1 MSFKTKARTLGVR
14 IAGAAML
21 FALSDTSALAADYP
35 VLAAPPP
42 PPSAWQFQA
51 IGYGWATAING
62 EVGVRNLPPVD
73 ANIDFRDV
81 LRHLDGVFMGSFLAI
96 TANGWS

>member
-1 MSFKTKARTLGVR
+1 MRFKTKARTVR
-14 IAGAAML
+14 AGTTGAAML
-21 FALSDTSALAADYP
+21 FALAGTSALAADYP
-35 VLAAPPP
+35 VLASPPP

-81 LRHLDGVFMGSFLAI
+81 LRHLDGVFMGSFLAK
-96 TANGWS
+96 NGE

>member
-1 MSFKTKARTLGVR
+1 MSFKTKAHSVR
-14 IAGAAML
+14 AAMTGAAML
-21 FALSDTSALAADYP
+21 LALPGTPALAADYP

-62 EVGVRNLPPVD
+62 EVGASTGGRLRTPRPARRRSRAQERQLASLP
-73 ANIDFRDV
+73 AR
-81 LRHLDGVFMGSFLAI
+81 
-96 TANGWS
+96 